1 MTVVR
6 ALETSAT
13 GGSASSQAETVDAR
27 AWHPRPIVSF
37 GIRALVLLVPLA
49 AGLFA
54 VKGAISLVPR
64 PEGRLA
70 FSGWMAGLI
79 VLSFVASLG
88 VQHLMRRL
96 VPLAV
101 LFKMSLVFPDEAP
114 SRFSTAM
121 RSGSVR
127 NLARLLKSS
136 EAPNP
141 HQVAAE
147 ALVALITQLGAH
159 DRLTRGHA
167 ERVRAYSVM
176 LGEQIGLSRDDLDKL
191 NWAALVHDIG
201 KLQVPEALLNKPGRP
216 TAGEW
221 IVLLSHPD
229 SGAAYVEPLRGWLGD
244 WVDSATQH
252 HERYD
257 GTGYPR
263 RMSGKEISLAG
274 RIVAIADAYDVMTAA
289 RSYKKPL
296 PAAQARAELTR
307 NSGTQFDPHLVRSFM
322 EISLGRMRQV
332 VGPLGWL
339 SQLPDLIRSPMT
351 AVASSTTSFITSGA
365 IGRASVAGAVAP
377 VPASSGHRS
386 PGVAPH
392 VVEVVDHP
400 GSSTT
405 LQLVAV
411 SDPVQTV
418 PPTTVGIATTTV
430 ASSTIPPT
438 TAAATTVGSAGPMK
452 AVDDRAFVSDNKSV
466 SIPVVHNDDFAGSAP
481 DQSTLAVH
489 VAPTHGSVAL
499 NGLDLVYTPADG
511 YAGPDWIVYS
521 ICSLAGSCDEA
532 GVSVTVTR

>member
-1 MTVVR
+1 MVR
-6 ALETSAT
+6 TAETSAT

-27 AWHPRPIVSF
+27 TWNPRPIVSF
-37 GIRALVLLVPLA
+37 GIRVLVLVVPLA
-49 AGLFA
+49 AGFVA
-54 VKGAISLVPR
+54 VKGAIALVPR

-79 VLSFVASLG
+79 IASFVASLG
-88 VQHLMRRL
+88 VQHLTRRL

-114 SRFSTAM
+114 SRFGTAM
-121 RSGSVR
+121 RSGSLR

-136 EAPNP
+136 EEPNP

-147 ALVALITQLGAH
+147 ALVGLITQLGVH

-176 LGEQIGLSRDDLDKL
+176 LGEQIGLSRGDLDKL

-201 KLQVPEALLNKPGRP
+201 KLEVPEELLNKPGRP

-263 RMSGKEISLAG
+263 RLAGKDISLAG

-307 NSGTQFDPHLVRSFM
+307 NGGTQFDPHLVRSFL

-339 SQLPDLIRSPMT
+339 SQFPDLIRSPIT
-351 AVASSTTSFITSGA
+351 AVASSTTTFITSGA
-365 IGRASVAGAVAP
+365 IGLASMAGAVAP
-377 VPASSGHRS
+377 PPADSGRRS
-386 PGVAPH
+386 VDIAPH
-392 VVEVVDHP
+392 VQVVDGP

-405 LQLVAV
+405 VVQLVPV
-411 SDPVQTV
+411 SAPVS
-418 PPTTVGIATTTV
+418 TV
-430 ASSTIPPT
+430 AST
-438 TAAATTVGSAGPMK
+438 TVDGTTVPAATVPQSTAVATAVGPAGPMK
-452 AVDDRAFVSDNKSV
+452 AVDDRAFVPDHKSV
-466 SIPVVHNDDFAGSAP
+466 SISVLHNDDFGGSAP
-481 DQSTLAVH
+481 DDSTLAVH
-489 VAPTHGSVAL
+489 VAPNHGTVAMS
-499 NGLDLVYTPADG
+499 GLDLVYTPVDG

-532 GVSVTVTR
+532 GVAVTVTR